1 MTPNTEAQPKA
12 DAWLDAPTESPAS
25 VQDTVHAHSWFVPPE
40 ALAREA
46 PQQLASRL
54 RMPSRLWTQLMRGRV
69 VIAGGLLLLQ
79 TFILAHGGQ
88 QPWLLGVC
96 MAYLVATAAVLR
108 WARPNQTDSIWSPR
122 WALTL
127 WIDLGVFALL
137 HLFQSQIN
145 YTPLFALPVLMS
157 AVLGPLLLALGS
169 AATAT
174 LVLLAEAWRYSELL
188 PHMGANFYLQ
198 AALTGLGFFLV
209 AVLANQLALR
219 LIREQAQAWR
229 SQVQARTESEISA
242 LIASGLNEGVLV
254 FNATGELWHANPAA
268 CRILDAAS
276 ETTTSVQQA
285 PGWPLL
291 AGWAQS
297 CQLLGRD
304 ADSELTVNTTSGT
317 PRKLRVRARLVR
329 PQARQRMEK
338 ACVMFLEDQRN
349 VEARILTEKLAAMG
363 RLSAAVAHEIRNPLA
378 AIVQANALLAEDSTS
393 TGQQRL
399 VTMIAQNAK
408 RLGRTVDDI
417 LSVVRAASPQ
427 PHEKSPALELD
438 PSTAQ
443 LVAEW
448 LQLHPQTH
456 RLQVATQ
463 AQGARVVFDPEHFQ
477 RVLINLLDNADR
489 YANATDGAIRVLT
502 ELTESGPRLAVWS
515 EGAELP
521 ATVAQHLFE
530 PFTSSNS
537 RSSGLGLYLSQELCV
552 RHAALLTY
560 QRRVMNGRG
569 GNAFAIQF
577 TAAPLVTAQG

>member
-1 MTPNTEAQPKA
+1 
-12 DAWLDAPTESPAS
+12 
-25 VQDTVHAHSWFVPPE
+25 
-40 ALAREA
+40 
-46 PQQLASRL
+46 
-54 RMPSRLWTQLMRGRV
+54 
-69 VIAGGLLLLQ
+69 
-79 TFILAHGGQ
+79 
-88 QPWLLGVC
+88 
-96 MAYLVATAAVLR
+96 VATAAVLR

-145 YTPLFALPVLMS
+145 YTPLFALPVLLS

-188 PHMGANFYLQ
+188 PNVGANFYLQ

-229 SQVQARTESEISA
+229 SQVQARTESEIST

-297 CQLLGRD
+297 CQLMGRD
-304 ADSELTVNTTSGT
+304 ADSELTVNTQRGT

-338 ACVMFLEDQRN
+338 ACVMFLEDLRN

-393 TGQQRL
+393 SDQQRL

-417 LSVVRAASPQ
+417 LSVVRTAAPKT
-427 PHEKSPALELD
+427 HETAPKLLLD
-438 PSTAQ
+438 QATVQYVSD
-443 LVAEW
+443 W
-448 LQLHPQTH
+448 LQLHPQGL
-456 RLQVATQ
+456 RLLLTPGTNDTAVEFEPA
-463 AQGARVVFDPEHFQ
+463 HFQ
-477 RVLINLLDNADR
+477 RVLVNLLDNAHR
-489 YANATDGAIRVLT
+489 HASGANGAIRVFT
-502 ELTESGPRLAVWS
+502 AIDESGPRLTVWS
-515 EGAELP
+515 HGPELP
-521 ATVAQHLFE
+521 AHVQQHLFE
-530 PFTSSNS
+530 PFASTNS
-537 RSSGLGLYLSQELCV
+537 RSSGLGLYLSQELCA
-552 RHAALLTY
+552 RHGAWLAY
-560 QRRVMNGRG
+560 QRFKIDQQD
-569 GNAFAIQF
+569 GNAFTVRF
-577 TAAPLVTAQG
+577 TQQATPEVH

>member
-1 MTPNTEAQPKA
+1 MTPNTEAPPKA

-25 VQDTVHAHSWFVPPE
+25 LQDTVHAHSWFVPPD

-209 AVLANQLALR
+209 ALLANQLALR
-219 LIREQAQAWR
+219 LIREQAQALR
-229 SQVQARTESEISA
+229 SQVQARTESEIST

-276 ETTTSVQQA
+276 ETTTSVLQA

-304 ADSELTVNTTSGT
+304 ADSELTVTTQSGT

-338 ACVMFLEDQRN
+338 ACVMFLEDLRD
-349 VEARILTEKLAAMG
+349 VEARVQTEKLAAMG

-378 AIVQANALLAEDSTS
+378 AIAQANALLAEDTRDPA
-393 TGQQRL
+393 QQRL

-417 LSVVRAASPQ
+417 LNVVRAGTHASQ
-427 PHEKSPALELD
+427 EHPALCNLTVQVPAMVED
-438 PSTAQ
+438 WRRTTPKRQ
-443 LVAEW
+443 VLVHVPD
-448 LQLHPQTH
+448 QPVTV
-456 RLQVATQ
+456 R
-463 AQGARVVFDPEHFQ
+463 FDEEHLR
-477 RVLINLLDNADR
+477 RVLFNLLDNAHKHTLDATPPVQVQVDTTAPDTVQLR
-489 YANATDGAIRVLT
+489 VWNA
-502 ELTESGPRLAVWS
+502 GPALA
-515 EGAELP
+515 P
-521 ATVAQHLFE
+521 YVAQHLFE
-530 PFTSSNS
+530 PFSSSSS
-537 RSSGLGLYLSQELCV
+537 RSSGLGLYICRELCQSHGAV
-552 RHAALLTY
+552 ITYLPQSEGPHA
-560 QRRVMNGRG
+560 
-569 GNAFAIQF
+569 GNAFTVQMQY
-577 TAAPLVTAQG
+577 TADRSL